1 MADLSE
7 TSERTIAPVPRIT
20 IQAFCETGE
29 TAAMIEGA
37 ALDRRMQK
45 AQVKVRMGGGAA
57 AIEAYRHAPTPNV
70 IVIETQGSRSKP
82 IECLD
87 ALAEFCDE
95 GTRVLVIGHL
105 NDVALYRQ
113 LIHRGVSDYLMAPV
127 EPLTLIAA
135 ISDLYTAPGVKPVGR
150 TVAVYGVK
158 GGIGASTVAH
168 NFAWSVARDQGVQ
181 TVIADL
187 DIAFGTASLNFNQDP
202 PQGIAEAVFA
212 PERLDSA
219 LVERLLSKCSDNLS
233 LLSAPASLDRT
244 IDLSEPAFDAL
255 IEYMR
260 ASVPCVVL
268 DVPHQWNAWTKRVLT
283 AADEILI
290 VAGPDLA
297 CLRNAKNLLG
307 ALKHGRPN
315 DQRAPDPAQRRR
327 RAEAARDRRGR
338 VLQGPRGSDRAH
350 DPVRADPV
358 RHRRQQRPDD
368 RRDPVRLEGGGPVQR
383 PRGRDPR
390 PAGGAA
396 RAPEPAGAAARQAG
410 QRQAPRTEGLVM
422 RRRLA
427 QDPIHVR

>member
-7 TSERTIAPVPRIT
+7 TAERTIAPVPRIT
-20 IQAFCETGE
+20 IQAFCETSE

-70 IVIETQGSRSKP
+70 IVIETQGVRSKP
-82 IECLD
+82 VECLD
-87 ALAEFCDE
+87 ALAEVCDE

-105 NDVALYRQ
+105 NDVTLYRQ
-113 LIHRGVSDYLMAPV
+113 LIQRGVSDYLMAPV

-135 ISDLYTAPGVKPVGR
+135 ISDLFTAPGVKPVGR
-150 TVAVYGVK
+150 TVAVVGVK

-168 NFAWSVARDQGVQ
+168 NFAWSVARSQGVQ

-268 DVPHQWNAWTKRVLT
+268 DVPHQWSAWSRRVLT

-297 CLRNAKNLLG
+297 CLRNTKNLLG

-315 DQRAPDPAQRRR
+315 DQAPRILLNGVGVPKRPEIGAAEFAKALEAPVALTIPFEPALFGTAANNGQMI
-327 RAEAARDRRGR
+327 AEIQAGSKVAELFNDLAAMTLGRPENRRGR
-338 VLQGPRGSDRAH
+338 SSLLEPLLAKFASAKFASAVLP
-350 DPVRADPV
+350 
-358 RHRRQQRPDD
+358 
-368 RRDPVRLEGGGPVQR
+368 
-383 PRGRDPR
+383 GRK
-390 PAGGAA
+390 AS
-396 RAPEPAGAAARQAG
+396 
-410 QRQAPRTEGLVM
+410 
-422 RRRLA
+422 
-427 QDPIHVR
+427 

>member
-1 MADLSE
+1 MADSSE
-7 TSERTIAPVPRIT
+7 TSDRTIAPVPRIT

-45 AQVKVRMGGGAA
+45 AQIKVRMGGGAA

-70 IVIETQGSRSKP
+70 IVIESQGVRSKP
-82 IECLD
+82 VECLD
-87 ALAEFCDE
+87 ALAEVCDE
-95 GTRVLVIGHL
+95 GTRVLVIGHV
-105 NDVALYRQ
+105 NDVTLYRQ
-113 LIHRGVSDYLMAPV
+113 LIQRGVSDYLMAPV

-135 ISDLYTAPGVKPVGR
+135 ISDLFTAPGVKPVGR

-168 NFAWSVARDQGVQ
+168 NFAWSVARNQGVQ

-255 IEYMR
+255 IEYLR

-268 DVPHQWNAWTKRVLT
+268 DIPHQWSAWSKRVLT

-315 DQRAPDPAQRRR
+315 DQPPRILLNGVGMAKRPEIGAVEFAKALDAPITTTIPFEPTLFGTAANNGQMI
-327 RAEAARDRRGR
+327 AEIQAGSKVAELFNDLAAVTLGRPESRRGR
-338 VLQGPRGSDRAH
+338 TTSL
-350 DPVRADPV
+350 
-358 RHRRQQRPDD
+358 
-368 RRDPVRLEGGGPVQR
+368 LEPLLAKLA
-383 PRGRDPR
+383 GRK
-390 PAGGAA
+390 AS
-396 RAPEPAGAAARQAG
+396 
-410 QRQAPRTEGLVM
+410 
-422 RRRLA
+422 
-427 QDPIHVR
+427 

>member
-7 TSERTIAPVPRIT
+7 TTERTIAPVPRIT
-20 IQAFCETGE
+20 IQAFCETSE

-70 IVIETQGSRSKP
+70 IVIETQGVRSKP
-82 IECLD
+82 VECLD
-87 ALAEFCDE
+87 ALAEVCDE

-105 NDVALYRQ
+105 NDVTLYRQ
-113 LIHRGVSDYLMAPV
+113 LIQRGVSDYLMAPV

-135 ISDLYTAPGVKPVGR
+135 ISDLFTAPGVKPVGR
-150 TVAVYGVK
+150 TVAVVGVK

-168 NFAWSVARDQGVQ
+168 NFAWSVARSQGIQ

-244 IDLSEPAFDAL
+244 IDLSEPSFDAL

-268 DVPHQWNAWTKRVLT
+268 DVPHQWSAWSRRVLT

-297 CLRNAKNLLG
+297 CLRNTKNLLG

-315 DQRAPDPAQRRR
+315 DHAPRILLNGVGVPKRPEIGAAEFAKALEAPVALTIPFEPALFGTAANNGQMI
-327 RAEAARDRRGR
+327 AEIQAGSKVAELFNDLAAMTLGRPENRRGR
-338 VLQGPRGSDRAH
+338 SSLLEPLLAKFASAKFASAVLP
-350 DPVRADPV
+350 
-358 RHRRQQRPDD
+358 
-368 RRDPVRLEGGGPVQR
+368 
-383 PRGRDPR
+383 GRK
-390 PAGGAA
+390 AS
-396 RAPEPAGAAARQAG
+396 
-410 QRQAPRTEGLVM
+410 
-422 RRRLA
+422 
-427 QDPIHVR
+427 

>member
-7 TSERTIAPVPRIT
+7 TTERTIAPVPRIT
-20 IQAFCETGE
+20 IQAFCETSE

-70 IVIETQGSRSKP
+70 IVIETQGVRSKP
-82 IECLD
+82 VECLD
-87 ALAEFCDE
+87 ALAEVCDE

-105 NDVALYRQ
+105 NDVTLYRQ
-113 LIHRGVSDYLMAPV
+113 LIQRGVSDYLMAPV

-135 ISDLYTAPGVKPVGR
+135 ISDLFTAPGVKPVGR
-150 TVAVYGVK
+150 TVAVVGVK

-168 NFAWSVARDQGVQ
+168 NFAWSVARSQGVQ

-244 IDLSEPAFDAL
+244 IDLSEPSFDAL

-268 DVPHQWNAWTKRVLT
+268 DVPHQWSAWSRRVLT

-297 CLRNAKNLLG
+297 CLRNTKNLLG

-315 DQRAPDPAQRRR
+315 DQAPRILLNGVGVPKRPEIGAAEFAKALEAPVALTIPFEPALFGTAANNGQMI
-327 RAEAARDRRGR
+327 AEIQAGSKVAELFNDLAAMTLGRPENRRGR
-338 VLQGPRGSDRAH
+338 SSLLEPLLAKFASAQFASAVLP
-350 DPVRADPV
+350 
-358 RHRRQQRPDD
+358 
-368 RRDPVRLEGGGPVQR
+368 
-383 PRGRDPR
+383 GRK
-390 PAGGAA
+390 AS
-396 RAPEPAGAAARQAG
+396 
-410 QRQAPRTEGLVM
+410 
-422 RRRLA
+422 
-427 QDPIHVR
+427 

>member
-7 TSERTIAPVPRIT
+7 TTERTIAPVPRIT
-20 IQAFCETGE
+20 IQAFCETSE

-70 IVIETQGSRSKP
+70 IVIETQGVRSKP
-82 IECLD
+82 VECLD
-87 ALAEFCDE
+87 ALAEVCDE

-105 NDVALYRQ
+105 NDVTLYRQ
-113 LIHRGVSDYLMAPV
+113 LIQRGVSDYLMAPV

-135 ISDLYTAPGVKPVGR
+135 ISDLFTAPGVKPVGR
-150 TVAVYGVK
+150 TVAVVGVK

-168 NFAWSVARDQGVQ
+168 NFAWSVARSQGVQ

-268 DVPHQWNAWTKRVLT
+268 DVPHQWSAWSRRVLT

-297 CLRNAKNLLG
+297 CLRNTKNLLG

-315 DQRAPDPAQRRR
+315 DQAPRIVLNGVGVPKRPEIGAAEFAKALEAPVALTIPFEPALFGTAANNGQMI
-327 RAEAARDRRGR
+327 AEIQAGSKVAELFNDLAAMTLGRPENRRGR
-338 VLQGPRGSDRAH
+338 SSLLEPLLAKFASAKFASAVLP
-350 DPVRADPV
+350 
-358 RHRRQQRPDD
+358 
-368 RRDPVRLEGGGPVQR
+368 
-383 PRGRDPR
+383 GRK
-390 PAGGAA
+390 AS
-396 RAPEPAGAAARQAG
+396 
-410 QRQAPRTEGLVM
+410 
-422 RRRLA
+422 
-427 QDPIHVR
+427 

>member
-7 TSERTIAPVPRIT
+7 TTERTIAPVPRIT
-20 IQAFCETGE
+20 IQAFCETSE

-70 IVIETQGSRSKP
+70 LVIETQGVRSKP
-82 IECLD
+82 VECLD
-87 ALAEFCDE
+87 ALAEVCDE

-105 NDVALYRQ
+105 NDVTLYRQ
-113 LIHRGVSDYLMAPV
+113 LIQRGVSDYLMAPV

-135 ISDLYTAPGVKPVGR
+135 ISDLFTAPGVKPVGR
-150 TVAVYGVK
+150 TVAVVGVK

-168 NFAWSVARDQGVQ
+168 NFAWSVARSQGVQ

-244 IDLSEPAFDAL
+244 IDLSEPSFDAL

-268 DVPHQWNAWTKRVLT
+268 DVPHQWSAWSRRVLT

-297 CLRNAKNLLG
+297 CLRNTKNLLG

-315 DQRAPDPAQRRR
+315 DQAPRILLNGVGVPKRPEIGAAEFAKALEAPVALTIPFEPALFGTAANNGQMI
-327 RAEAARDRRGR
+327 AEIQAGSKVAELFNDLAAMTLGRPENRRGR
-338 VLQGPRGSDRAH
+338 SSLLEPLLAKFASAQFASAVLP
-350 DPVRADPV
+350 
-358 RHRRQQRPDD
+358 
-368 RRDPVRLEGGGPVQR
+368 
-383 PRGRDPR
+383 GRK
-390 PAGGAA
+390 AS
-396 RAPEPAGAAARQAG
+396 
-410 QRQAPRTEGLVM
+410 
-422 RRRLA
+422 
-427 QDPIHVR
+427 

>member
-7 TSERTIAPVPRIT
+7 TTERTIAPVPRIT
-20 IQAFCETGE
+20 IQAFCETSE

-70 IVIETQGSRSKP
+70 IVIETQGVRSKP
-82 IECLD
+82 VECLD
-87 ALAEFCDE
+87 ALAEVCDE

-105 NDVALYRQ
+105 NDVTLYRQ
-113 LIHRGVSDYLMAPV
+113 LIQRGVSDYLMAPV

-135 ISDLYTAPGVKPVGR
+135 ISDLFTAPGVKPVGR
-150 TVAVYGVK
+150 TVAVVGVK

-168 NFAWSVARDQGVQ
+168 NFAWSVARSQGVQ

-268 DVPHQWNAWTKRVLT
+268 DVPHQWTAWSRRVLT

-297 CLRNAKNLLG
+297 CLRNTKNLLG

-315 DQRAPDPAQRRR
+315 DQAPRVLLNGVGVPKRPEIGAAEFAKALEAPVALTIPFEPALFGTAANNGQMI
-327 RAEAARDRRGR
+327 AEIQAGSKVAELFNDLAAMTLGRPENRRGR
-338 VLQGPRGSDRAH
+338 PSLLEPLLAKFASAKFASAVLP
-350 DPVRADPV
+350 
-358 RHRRQQRPDD
+358 
-368 RRDPVRLEGGGPVQR
+368 
-383 PRGRDPR
+383 GRK
-390 PAGGAA
+390 AS
-396 RAPEPAGAAARQAG
+396 
-410 QRQAPRTEGLVM
+410 
-422 RRRLA
+422 
-427 QDPIHVR
+427 

>member
-1 MADLSE
+1 
-7 TSERTIAPVPRIT
+7 
-20 IQAFCETGE
+20 
-29 TAAMIEGA
+29 
-37 ALDRRMQK
+37 
-45 AQVKVRMGGGAA
+45 
-57 AIEAYRHAPTPNV
+57 
-70 IVIETQGSRSKP
+70 QGPRSKP

-87 ALAEFCDE
+87 ALAEVCDE

-105 NDVALYRQ
+105 NDVVLYRQ
-113 LIHRGVSDYLMAPV
+113 LIQRGVSDYLMAPV
-127 EPLTLIAA
+127 DPLTLIAA
-135 ISDLYTAPGVKPVGR
+135 ISDLFTAPGVKPVGR

-168 NFAWSVARDQGVQ
+168 NFAWAVARGQGVQ

-268 DVPHQWNAWTKRVLT
+268 DVPHQWSAWSKRVLT

-297 CLRNAKNLLG
+297 CLRNTKNLLG

-315 DQRAPDPAQRRR
+315 DQPPRILLNGVGVPKRPEIGTAEFAKALEAPIALTIPFEPALFGTAANNGQMI
-327 RAEAARDRRGR
+327 AEIQAGSKVADLFNDLAAATLGRPETRRGR
-338 VLQGPRGSDRAH
+338 QSL
-350 DPVRADPV
+350 
-358 RHRRQQRPDD
+358 
-368 RRDPVRLEGGGPVQR
+368 LEPLL
-383 PRGRDPR
+383 
-390 PAGGAA
+390 AKL
-396 RAPEPAGAAARQAG
+396 AGAKLPGRKAS
-410 QRQAPRTEGLVM
+410 
-422 RRRLA
+422 
-427 QDPIHVR
+427 

>member
-7 TSERTIAPVPRIT
+7 TTERNIAPVPRIT
-20 IQAFCETGE
+20 IQAFCEVSE

-70 IVIETQGSRSKP
+70 IIIETQSARSKP
-82 IECLD
+82 LECLD
-87 ALAEFCDE
+87 ALAEVCDE

-105 NDVALYRQ
+105 NDVTLYRQ
-113 LIHRGVSDYLMAPV
+113 LIQRGVSDYLMAPV

-135 ISDLYTAPGVKPVGR
+135 ISDLFTAPGVKPVGR

-168 NFAWSVARDQGVQ
+168 NFAWSVARSQGVQ

-268 DVPHQWNAWTKRVLT
+268 DVPHQWNAWSKRVLT

-297 CLRNAKNLLG
+297 CLRNTKNLLG

-315 DQRAPDPAQRRR
+315 DQPPRILLNGVGVPKRPEIGAAEFAKALESPVALTIPFEPALFGTAANNGQMI
-327 RAEAARDRRGR
+327 AEIQAGSKVAELFNELAALTLGRPENRRGR
-338 VLQGPRGSDRAH
+338 PSL
-350 DPVRADPV
+350 
-358 RHRRQQRPDD
+358 
-368 RRDPVRLEGGGPVQR
+368 LEPLL
-383 PRGRDPR
+383 
-390 PAGGAA
+390 A
-396 RAPEPAGAAARQAG
+396 
-410 QRQAPRTEGLVM
+410 
-422 RRRLA
+422 RLA
-427 QDPIHVR
+427 SAKLPGRKAS